1 MLKLNKKVIIFGLIV
16 VVLLI
21 GILLFTFIGKGNKN
35 STSTEIDRTKL
46 LSGYANDTV
55 EAIKR
60 HEFQPFEDSDI
71 TFNVY
76 GEVGYNDLAGTI
88 KEPVQMDSACSDSEL
103 ENIKL
108 GNTNNKIS
116 LGSEKIAMKSHCT
129 IKLYWSSDVS
139 YIISDKYAYDLSA
152 YIELPD
158 GTLIALNSM
167 NSPTFQVNIYDN
179 ETRIILEKGTA
190 YFRILKQADNKIFTI
205 QVGDKVFQT
214 NESSELFVFSDIV
227 AFAKTDYIQKQV
239 AFVKNV
245 DDSIF
250 NTYKDI
256 SGFTFNVASFQLIKG
271 SGNIYTRGSNDMIN
285 IGEKEYRFVYYP
297 NYSSDGDKASGYL
310 TINANDHRF
319 NSFGAYVTEQDD
331 LDSHKKFY
339 QFLENQ
345 KSLNKLSYGFDN
357 VIVKKADINE
367 IMKNY
372 LAYFTSLAKQKLDD
386 YNANKKPNDSACSY
400 SWFLSMSENCGC
412 EDGWYFISH
421 VGCCPNGYTYSASEN
436 KCVKTIV
443 VSSCPSGTY
452 YVGNNKCCKNGTT
465 LSSNGISC
473 VASSGTKS
481 TPSYYPNSNSG
492 ATKTPSNKIKTN
504 NSNSTCKTSAQ
515 CEAKGNSACVAGMYE
530 KDGKCCMDLV
540 CVE

>member
-1 MLKLNKKVIIFGLIV
+1 MLKLNKKLITFGSIV

-21 GILLFTFIGKGNKN
+21 FILLFTFIGKDNKN
-35 STSTEIDRTKL
+35 NTSTKIDRTKL
-46 LSGYANDTV
+46 LSGYANDT
-55 EAIKR
+55 EYAIRKS
-60 HEFQPFEDSDI
+60 EFQLFQDSEI

-88 KEPVQMDSACSDSEL
+88 KEPVQMNFACSNDEL

-108 GNTNNKIS
+108 GNINKKIA
-116 LGSEKIAMKSHCT
+116 LGSEKTAMKNHCI
-129 IKLYWSSDVS
+129 IKLYRSSDAS
-139 YIISDKYAYDLSA
+139 YIISNEYAYILTA

-158 GTLIALNSM
+158 GTLIALNSTD
-167 NSPTFQVNIYDN
+167 SPTFQVNIYDN

-190 YFRILKQADNKIFTI
+190 YFRILKQADNKIFTV
-205 QVGDKVFQT
+205 QVGDKIFQT
-214 NESSELFVFSDIV
+214 NESSELFVFSDFV
-227 AFAKTDYIQKQV
+227 ASAKADYIQKQV
-239 AFVKNV
+239 AFVKNI
-245 DDSIF
+245 DDNNF
-250 NTYKDI
+250 NTYKN
-256 SGFTFNVASFQLIKG
+256 SLGFALNVASFQLVKG
-271 SGNIYTRGSNDMIN
+271 SGNIFTRGTNDKIN
-285 IGEKEYRFVYYP
+285 ISEKEYRFVYYP
-297 NYSSDGDKASGYL
+297 NYSSGGDKEGGYL
-310 TINANDHRF
+310 TTNASDHRF

-331 LDSHKKFY
+331 LDSHKEFY

-386 YNANKKPNDSACSY
+386 YNTNKPKNESACSY
-400 SWFLSMSENCGC
+400 SWFLSMAENCGC

-452 YVGNNKCCKNGTT
+452 YVGNNKCCKNGAT
-465 LSSNGISC
+465 LSSNGLSC
-473 VASSGTKS
+473 VASSGIKS
-481 TPSYYPNSNSG
+481 TPSYYPNSNDG
-492 ATKTPSNKIKTN
+492 ATKTPSSKIKTN
-504 NSNSTCKTSAQ
+504 NSNTCKVSAQ
-515 CEAKGNSACVAGMYE
+515 CEAKGNFACVAGMYE